1 MDLRPLQ
8 HDRAA
13 ANSAVAGCSD
23 DVIFDV
29 PGIESNTVDKLLQA
43 GCKLYLMYALESSN
57 KLMRLLHVL
66 YCHNFT
72 LNQHAQLHK

>member
-13 ANSAVAGCSD
+13 ANSAAAGSD

-57 KLMRLLHVL
+57 KLMRLLHVSH
-66 YCHNFT
+66 CHNVT
-72 LNQHAQLHK
+72 LNQHALLHK